1 MHEKCTSSTPVEIA
15 YPHKYE
21 TGSWLIVKKLEK
33 VIFLFVLCCAS
44 SLGFSD
50 IAHAATILDGCPNTW
65 KAQMPNLELRSNK
78 FSISI
83 TPDKKLIGSP
93 NSVNRD
99 DISYQYFT
107 SSYGQIW
114 KKNAAGSA
122 ILKTNW
128 NWLMPDVA
136 KTIASLDKQALFTGE
151 YQRSNYADFRQ
162 LVSRSF
168 ENLDFPMTSGGLRSW
183 FDVSNGTWIR
193 AALTV
198 MTANCPKSF
207 TFYSNSIQLN
217 NLDEEPI
224 NIERY
229 LKYLEVKSNFAVVN
243 AARTFLNSIPQIFS
257 KSRIESDNQQ
267 ILVNKLGVDSPG
279 GGFEVL
285 AVGLNPGCAVALN
298 PNSSPPYGASF
309 IQYKSFPCVLGIM
322 AGLGKLESFMPTPCS
337 SQPAKG
343 YDCEITNSAQALNGE
358 GSYIGEPLIVMV
370 SRVNSQKPSVAT
382 NPNNEKK
389 ILCIK
394 GKLTKTVSG
403 PSPVC
408 PKGYKIKK

>member
-1 MHEKCTSSTPVEIA
+1 
-15 YPHKYE
+15 
-21 TGSWLIVKKLEK
+21 
-33 VIFLFVLCCAS
+33 
-44 SLGFSD
+44 
-50 IAHAATILDGCPNTW
+50 
-65 KAQMPNLELRSNK
+65 MPNLELRSNK

-83 TPDKKLIGSP
+83 TPEKKLIGSP
-93 NSVNRD
+93 TSENSD
-99 DISYQYFT
+99 DVSHQYFT

-114 KKNAAGSA
+114 KKNSAGSA

-128 NWLMPDVA
+128 NWLTPDVA
-136 KTIASLDKQALFTGE
+136 KTIATLDKQALFTGE
-151 YQRSNYADFRQ
+151 YQRSNYSDFRQ
-162 LVSRSF
+162 LVSRPF

-198 MTANCPKSF
+198 MTANCPNPH
-207 TFYSNSIQLN
+207 TFYSNSVQIN
-217 NLDEEPI
+217 NLDEDPI
-224 NIERY
+224 SIGRY

-243 AARTFLNSIPQIFS
+243 AARTFLNSIPEIFYKS
-257 KSRIESDNQQ
+257 KIESDNQQ

-309 IQYKSFPCVLGIM
+309 IQYNSFPCSLGIM

-337 SQPAKG
+337 SQPSKG
-343 YDCEITNSAQALNGE
+343 YNCEITNSAQALNGE
-358 GSYIGEPLIVMV
+358 GSFVGEPLIVMV
-370 SRVNSQKPSVAT
+370 SRVNSQKPSART
-382 NPNNEKK
+382 KPTTEKK

-394 GKLTKTVSG
+394 GKITKTVSG

-408 PKGYKIKK
+408 PKGYKVKR